1 LYQETVEAIRD
12 EAKYC
17 QGNGQTFLVETG
29 EETPVTLLRT
39 VMDVGIDNLGVN
51 FDTANL
57 MLYGKANPGDA
68 LEMIGKYIRGV
79 HAKDGFYPT
88 HPKELGRQA
97 PVGQGLVDF
106 PRIIRRLKEINYR
119 GAITIEREIA
129 GPQHDQDIR
138 DAKAYFEKLIG

>member
-1 LYQETVEAIRD
+1 MEAIR
-12 EAKYC
+12 EVAKYC

-39 VMDVGIDNLGVN
+39 VMDVGMDNLGVN

-88 HPKELGRQA
+88 HPKELGRQV
-97 PVGQGLVDF
+97 PIGQGLVDF
-106 PRIIRRLKEINYR
+106 PRIIKRLKEINYR
-119 GAITIEREIA
+119 GAITIEREIS

-138 DAKAYFEKLIG
+138 EAKAYFEKLTG